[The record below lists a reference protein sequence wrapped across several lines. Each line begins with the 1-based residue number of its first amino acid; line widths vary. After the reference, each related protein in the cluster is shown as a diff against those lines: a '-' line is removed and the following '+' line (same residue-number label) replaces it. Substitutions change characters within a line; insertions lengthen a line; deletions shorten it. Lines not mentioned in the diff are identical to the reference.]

1 MSTEK
6 DSREVAEE
14 AVKNEKTAKK
24 DEEFF
29 KRILVSRFWSLDDEE
44 RLTLKIAS
52 FIGNFFWVELLEQLL
67 GKSAIKS
74 ANQLV
79 QRGFFKE
86 CYANFINGSRQLTFP
101 NPAFAAWVR
110 KQSPPENEASLHKQI
125 GDWLL
130 SNQHQLPSD
139 MYPFLADHLVK
150 AGEVDKAFEIWS
162 LGYEEA
168 YSHCETLNAL
178 EYLTKVINAISAM
191 DEMEDQRAEYL
202 VRRGDLLR
210 HLGEHDSAAA
220 DYDLVIG
227 MEVSLEFN
235 QRALIGKG
243 DLEYRRGN
251 INQAME
257 IYRRALD
264 MGGVFY
270 PLGRA
275 RAWRKIAVVSMALG
289 NNSQAA
295 TALSRC
301 QEIITTLKTDPS
313 VITESVKYYGT
324 SGLLLYARGR
334 LSDSLAEYEKGKDLV
349 VNHNIPALDALILC
363 SIYLVYSAKGELGK
377 ALELAEKSVEIS
389 DIAGMLGTLENNLID
404 LGNLLCALG
413 QYGRALIEVKRAME
427 LARSL
432 GNKRTIADAFATVA
446 LIYHDSGDED
456 SAHKAARE
464 AIKLYEALEDRH
476 HSINMQLSKIRW
488 LLEWGKLDEAVAIFE
503 RLPVLSQDEDPLHFS
518 YHFTMGAV
526 LMKKA
531 EQEKDAESRLTIM
544 ETARQ
549 SLYRARWRA
558 SEQKSFT
565 ELLSIHIALTGL
577 EVTCDA
583 LDAARRHLTIVEAM
597 FKIMH
602 ESLPDARMK
611 KSIQNTW
618 RAKELVRLKKL
629 TEEATT
635 RHAKTIQVEEIIEGR
650 A

>member
-1 MSTEK
+1 MSAEK
-6 DSREVAEE
+6 DIKIAPEE
-14 AVKNEKTAKK
+14 TVKGDKSAKK

-29 KRILVSRFWSLDDEE
+29 KRILVSRYWSLDDEE

-74 ANQLV
+74 SNQLT

-86 CYANFINGSRQLTFP
+86 CYANFINGSRQLTFT

-110 KQSPPENEASLHKQI
+110 KQSPPENEPSLHKQI

-130 SNQHQLPSD
+130 SNQHLLPSD
-139 MYPFLADHLVK
+139 MYPFLADHLVR
-150 AGEVDKAFEIWS
+150 AGDAEKAFEIWS

-178 EYLTKVINAISAM
+178 EYLTKVINAISTI
-191 DEMEDQRAEYL
+191 DGMEDQRAEYL

-210 HLGEHDSAAA
+210 RLGELDSAVV
-220 DYDLVIG
+220 DYDMVIG
-227 MEVSLEFN
+227 MEVSLEYN

-251 INQAME
+251 INLAME

-289 NNSQAA
+289 SNSQAA
-295 TALSRC
+295 TALARC
-301 QEIITTLKTDPS
+301 QEILSALKTDPS

-334 LSDSLAEYEKGKDLV
+334 LSDSLAEYERGKDLV
-349 VNHNIPALDALILC
+349 VTNNIPALDALILC
-363 SIYLVYSAKGELGK
+363 TIYLVYSAKGELGK

-404 LGNLLCALG
+404 LGNLLCSLG

-446 LIYHDSGDED
+446 TVYHDSGDKD
-456 SAHKAARE
+456 SAQKAARE
-464 AIKLYEALEDRH
+464 AIKLYDALEDRH
-476 HSINMQLSKIRW
+476 HTIGMQLSQIQW
-488 LLEWGKLDEAVAIFE
+488 LLEWDKLGDALAMFE
-503 RLPVLSQDEDPLHFS
+503 RLPVLIQDEDPLHFS
-518 YHFTMGAV
+518 YHYTMGAV

-531 EQEKDAESRLTIM
+531 VQEKDEQSRLAIM

-565 ELLSIHIALTGL
+565 ELLTIHIALTNL
-577 EVTCDA
+577 EIACEA

-602 ESLPDARMK
+602 ESLTDARMK

-618 RAKELVRLKKL
+618 RAKELQRLKKL

-635 RHAKTIQVEEIIEGR
+635 RHQKKVQIEGR